1 MTVCI
6 RSGARQCKTVT
17 PTKMEI
23 SAGCFNLSYSYFM
36 GNPCVK
42 RHYVLPHFTS
52 PVTSLQTYESA
63 AHWLAPTYY
72 TRYENVVSTDEQD
85 AC

>member
-1 MTVCI
+1 M
-6 RSGARQCKTVT
+6 VT
-17 PTKMEI
+17 RPRKMEI
-23 SAGCFNLSYSYFM
+23 AAGFFNLSCEIKQGSHRTPTS
-36 GNPCVK
+36 GRGSPCVK

-52 PVTSLQTYESA
+52 PVTNLQTYESA

-85 AC
+85 AW